1 MQKPV
6 KHQVILIVD
15 EENLRLSWREAV
27 LGCQAWK
34 CVAAVAGGEAAVH
47 LAGRLRPDLALV
59 HLAGPA
65 SHRLEFIR
73 RLRRSWPSLA
83 IVLAAGALPG
93 QAFEQV
99 RQAGADAI
107 LCVPLTAGGLCEAL
121 AQFEPC
127 LQRVPVTAQAPVAD
141 ALMAIAPGLLIPF
154 FLASGAFLQWDRRE
168 MTPCFLLRA
177 AEESRYHVELLSD
190 RCGCSARHLE
200 RLWKKYFGRLPKDW
214 LHQVRMLA
222 AAFYLWAGARLSDVS
237 AKLQYAHLSGFASAF
252 KKYFRLAPAHFAQ
265 AIRTRSWLE
274 VGKSYV
280 TGREIASR
288 ISRISGVTNCTPS
301 GDPLLQCFQ
310 IGEILRQ
317 ARDQHSALKTFA
329 APRTHED
336 AGLAHTTDQFTHR
349 EEEVLLLLLKR
360 LHNKAISNQLGISLA
375 TTKTHVQHV
384 LAKCGIHSR
393 RQLTQRAS
401 AG

>member
-1 MQKPV
+1 M
-6 KHQVILIVD
+6 
-15 EENLRLSWREAV
+15 
-27 LGCQAWK
+27 GCQAWK

-47 LAGRLRPDLALV
+47 LAGRMRPDLALV
-59 HLAGPA
+59 HLAGSA

-127 LQRVPVTAQAPVAD
+127 LRRVPVTTQAPVAD

-200 RLWKKYFGRLPKDW
+200 RLWKKYFGRPPKDW

-252 KKYFRLAPAHFAQ
+252 KKCFRLAPAHFAP
-265 AIRTRSWLE
+265 AIRTRTWLG

-280 TGREIASR
+280 TGREIVCDR
-288 ISRISGVTNCTPS
+288 SGNRKPRLGC
-301 GDPLLQCFQ
+301 
-310 IGEILRQ
+310 RQ
-317 ARDQHSALKTFA
+317 ATSSGTATAEHPGRGVF
-329 APRTHED
+329 
-336 AGLAHTTDQFTHR
+336 G
-349 EEEVLLLLLKR
+349 
-360 LHNKAISNQLGISLA
+360 SNTGFKI
-375 TTKTHVQHV
+375 VFENY
-384 LAKCGIHSR
+384 
-393 RQLTQRAS
+393 
-401 AG
+401 